1 MTNILTLIWS
11 EKYKNTFKYMFLSE
25 KNIFTLSVFR
35 EYMLQS
41 TTKRNFLKNVL
52 REIELCLSFNFLSM

>member
-1 MTNILTLIWS
+1 
-11 EKYKNTFKYMFLSE
+11 MFFSE